1 MTQSQ
6 VTQRTSNSS
15 SSTKWPLN
23 WLSPSNSRAKM
34 LMAAKCLVVACLPHL
49 RWAMPLFKPKTCPPR
64 VSRSKW
70 SKEVLQVYASQ
81 LKSPPLY
88 YLSQWLVWLAP
99 SVATRTT
106 TMLQWQAKRSK
117 VFLNLMKAMTW
128 LKITKQWSRRDIRSS
143 TSATGMGLL
152 KTGMKR
158 AGQAL
163 GTTMTIWVGPLWWAL
178 MRLKT
183 RGLKSQVFISRSKG
197 N

>member
-23 WLSPSNSRAKM
+23 WLYLSNSRAKM
-34 LMAAKCLVVACLPHL
+34 LVVKCSVVAYLLHL
-49 RWAMPLFKPKTCPPR
+49 RWAMPLYKPKTCPPR
-64 VSRSKW
+64 VSQSKW
-70 SKEVLQVYASQ
+70 SKEVLQAYASR

-88 YLSQWLVWLAP
+88 YLSQWLVWLAR

-106 TMLQWQAKRSK
+106 TMLQWRAKRSK

-128 LKITKQWSRRDIRSS
+128 LKIAKQWSRRDIRSS
-143 TSATGMGLL
+143 TSATGMVLL

-163 GTTMTIWVGPLWWAL
+163 GTTMTIWVDPLWWVL

-183 RGLKSQVFISRSKG
+183 RGQKSQVFISRSKV